1 MVLETLIKPLSQL
14 LEKGS
19 CLASSDALNRLL
31 PGMAHPCAN
40 GKNWVIS
47 QRLLSVRHQL
57 NSDQELVAALLATDV
72 ELHEAWC
79 RLMAARSWEAGQ
91 LSDPQVLIRLVSQ
104 LDGAAAW
111 VVSCLEQDKVAP
123 TLQPTAFET
132 LERQLLGASA
142 EQNQTTPTLTRV
154 LAAASRL
161 CQWQQQPL
169 PEIAPVNGA
178 GIRPDINWCRGRLIH
193 QPGENASEFQY
204 LLSGKGTQPRPADLN
219 QLSAKQ
225 QSLAIMDWV
234 LAHPWAYLLALIVYE
249 QNVWQVEAAGG
260 LLLELP
266 AGQAPQQPTEVQ
278 VLVAGSEGNELL
290 CGHLGEF
297 VRKILSSLNIA
308 IFPAG
313 LTDVELNAGLAQVI
327 GRLLNLKVWRYVEGL
342 SGEQGYYQI
351 HPDFSDACYGR
362 KGQPSFSRYAHHLR
376 QAIRTQAVQWRNDRQ
391 SLGRRQ
397 APVMDVST
405 V

>member
-1 MVLETLIKPLSQL
+1 MMLETLIKPLSQL

-19 CLASSDALNRLL
+19 CPAGSDSLSQLL
-31 PGMAHPCAN
+31 PGSAHPCSNSKSWA
-40 GKNWVIS
+40 IS
-47 QRLLSVRHQL
+47 QRLLSVRQQL
-57 NSDQELVAALLATDV
+57 NSDQELVAALLATDE
-72 ELHEAWC
+72 ELREAWC
-79 RLMAARSWEAGQ
+79 RLMAARCREAGQ
-91 LSDPQVLIRLVSQ
+91 LSDPHVLIRLVSQ
-104 LDGAAAW
+104 LDDAAAW
-111 VVSCLEQDKVAP
+111 VVNCLEHKVAP
-123 TLQPTAFET
+123 TLQPTAFEV

-161 CQWQQQPL
+161 CQWQQHPL
-169 PEIAPVNGA
+169 PEIVPVNGA
-178 GIRPDINWCRGRLIH
+178 GLRPDINWCRGRLIQ
-193 QPGENASEFQY
+193 QPGQMSSEFQY
-204 LLSGKGTQPRPADLN
+204 LLSGSGTQPLPADLN

-225 QSLAIMDWV
+225 QSLAIMDWI

-297 VRKILSSLNIA
+297 VRKILSSLNMA

-313 LTDVELNAGLAQVI
+313 LTDAELNAGLAQVI
-327 GRLLNLKVWRYVEGL
+327 GQLLNLKVWRYVEGL